1 MNSIKHALSAT
12 FIVAILLVSVP
23 FNAARAESMGMS
35 ASMMSSEMVTVP
47 KALLQNIISVVQSL
61 LSQVQTATRRTDT
74 KAADLRVLLNA
85 LERQHVDLA
94 SAAVRAGFDG
104 HASFEKTAAELDKNS
119 VALADAVASIYGP
132 SARDPFLAIWRSH
145 IGFFVDYTVAAKAGD
160 KAKMDKAVKNLT
172 EGYVPA
178 IADFFSKANPNL
190 PRDVVAQ
197 LVTQHVL
204 DLKAAVDAYGSGDFA
219 TSYAKQTEAY
229 NQIGSIADALAGGIV
244 KQFPEKF

>member
-1 MNSIKHALSAT
+1 MNSIKQALSAA
-12 FIVAILLVSVP
+12 FIAAILLVSVP
-23 FNAARAESMGMS
+23 VNAARAESMNMS

-47 KALLQNIISVVQSL
+47 KALLENIISVMQTL
-61 LSQVQTATRRTDT
+61 LTQVQTATRRTDT

-104 HASFEKTAAELDKNS
+104 HASFGKTAAELDKNS

-190 PRDVVAQ
+190 PRDAVAQ

-204 DLKAAVDAYGSGDFA
+204 FLKGAVDAYGAGDYGA
-219 TSYAKQTEAY
+219 SYGKQTEAY
-229 NQIGSIADALAGGIV
+229 NQIGSIADVLAGGIV

>member
-1 MNSIKHALSAT
+1 MNTIKKVVSGG
-12 FIVAILLVSVP
+12 FVFAILAVSIP
-23 FNAARAESMGMS
+23 AHAAMNDTMS
-35 ASMMSSEMVTVP
+35 SGASMMSSEIVTVP
-47 KALLQNIISVVQSL
+47 KALLENIIGVMRSL
-61 LSQVQTATRRTDT
+61 VAQVQEATRKTDT

-104 HASFEKTAAELDKNS
+104 HASFASTAGELDKNS

-132 SARDPFLAIWRSH
+132 SAKDPFLAIWRSH

-160 KAKMDKAVKNLT
+160 KIKMDTAVKNLT

-204 DLKAAVDAYGSGDFA
+204 HLKAAVDAYGAGNFA
-219 TSYAKQTEAY
+219 QSYAKQTEAY